1 MKALKFYYNSQLIGH
16 RCLILLSRTV
26 KLRMRD
32 KVQGS
37 LLEDEVDVGA
47 IMCGNIAGRVVD
59 TYDVECILDILT
71 GF

>member
-1 MKALKFYYNSQLIGH
+1 MKALTFYYYSQLIGH

-26 KLRMRD
+26 KIGMHD

-37 LLEDEVDVGA
+37 LFEDEVDVGA
-47 IMCGNIAGRVVD
+47 IMCGNIAGRVVE
-59 TYDVECILDILT
+59 TFDVEGILVILT